1 MNEKDDMNDA
11 EYEELSFVH
20 IPQDDSLPMKE
31 LKTKVP
37 KNRNGTGD
45 LLLNELK
52 PYFKALS
59 NKVDMKLM
67 STNTATTIG
76 SSGDNIQVSEDALR
90 KVAEEGQVE
99 TFCLVHPRPSNNFRS
114 VNIYLDEI
122 GMLKRLPLN
131 KRAGD
136 MAFRAGFN
144 PSPKFYGDV
153 FVGRVTVCCVRA

>member
-1 MNEKDDMNDA
+1 
-11 EYEELSFVH
+11 
-20 IPQDDSLPMKE
+20 MKE
-31 LKTKVP
+31 LKTKVL

-67 STNTATTIG
+67 STNTTTTIG

-99 TFCLVHPRPSNNFRS
+99 TFCLVHPRPSNKFRS
-114 VNIYLDEI
+114 VNVYLDEI

-144 PSPKFYGDV
+144 PPPKFYGDV
-153 FVGRVTVCCVRA
+153 FIGRVTVCC